1 MVGAIKRSKRSRN
14 SWNRMKTIEV
24 EVLTKREKERSWVRA
39 IRLFIAQ
46 QLLHP
51 RLKEE
56 NVVAEYGEGEDTH
69 FHSSLNTFA
78 TCLITVRYFIVAIL
92 ANFVIDRVL
101 KPENNRV
108 INSHDHVFR
117 ITGRCAFPRRRVT
130 QNFST
135 FKSFS
140 GARVFVKLA
149 KSSQDQALSKNL
161 FESIVRI
168 TFQRIS
174 RRISF
179 SIFFFSRQRSRQK
192 FVENSFERKYA
203 SWVLSVATYP
213 PRERNKCVSR
223 RFSFDILSRS
233 SSSLF
238 LPLYLC
244 AFSLTM
250 DQRAVLRAHTC
261 AVLKERWR
269 TSFLACITVCIG
281 FVDSQYVQVACSG
294 TGECQCRARVA
305 RHEKREHI

>member
-1 MVGAIKRSKRSRN
+1 M
-14 SWNRMKTIEV
+14 
-24 EVLTKREKERSWVRA
+24 RA

-69 FHSSLNTFA
+69 FHSNLNTFA

-168 TFQRIS
+168 TFQRTRIS

-179 SIFFFSRQRSRQK
+179 SIFFF
-192 FVENSFERKYA
+192 F
-203 SWVLSVATYP
+203 
-213 PRERNKCVSR
+213 
-223 RFSFDILSRS
+223 
-233 SSSLF
+233 
-238 LPLYLC
+238 
-244 AFSLTM
+244 
-250 DQRAVLRAHTC
+250 
-261 AVLKERWR
+261 
-269 TSFLACITVCIG
+269 FLAKDRVKSLSKIRSKENMHREFYQWLRILLEREINVYR
-281 FVDSQYVQVACSG
+281 VDSLLIFS
-294 TGECQCRARVA
+294 RALPPLSSCPSTSA
-305 RHEKREHI
+305 RFL